1 MVQGDR
7 AALGCRGERVTATS
21 GVGGERQCKGER
33 RGHSSGSVARV
44 RLPKAAL
51 EVSTR
56 SRFGH
61 SDGVGG

>member
-1 MVQGDR
+1 M
-7 AALGCRGERVTATS
+7 TATS